1 MKKFFEQKDYNP
13 LKQNKHINSS
23 IHDFTKMNMVITILL

>member
-13 LKQNKHINSS
+13 LKQNKHIKSL
-23 IHDFTKMNMVITILL
+23 IHDFTQMNMVVTILL